1 MHVIYVLG
9 YQGAS
14 RPSSVSTFNSCLI
27 FQHSDKTKINVFFA
41 DLLFFVIIRSKIYKN
56 LKFLE
61 TTFVILSIHK
71 PSLGSCKVLH
81 KIIGSAVST
90 CIEFKRTEKQI
101 DKQSKYIYQYILIHY
116 INVYLP
122 IN

>member
-41 DLLFFVIIRSKIYKN
+41 DLLFFVIIRSKLYKN
-56 LKFLE
+56 LKLLE
-61 TTFVILSIHK
+61 KNF
-71 PSLGSCKVLH
+71 CN
-81 KIIGSAVST
+81 
-90 CIEFKRTEKQI
+90 
-101 DKQSKYIYQYILIHY
+101 SKHS
-116 INVYLP
+116 
-122 IN
+122 

>member
-1 MHVIYVLG
+1 MHVIYVQG
-9 YQGAS
+9 Y
-14 RPSSVSTFNSCLI
+14 RPSSVSTFNSCAI
-27 FQHSDKTKINVFFA
+27 FQHSDKTKINVF
-41 DLLFFVIIRSKIYKN
+41 LRIYYFFVIIRSKLYKN
-56 LKFLE
+56 LKLLE

-116 INVYLP
+116 INVYLA